1 MGLLLPCPMPRRR
14 NKEPKFQPSSN
25 HLQSELSNASLS
37 SQPSLPSVP
46 SLAPSSSFRKQAPA
60 ASEHQCSAT
69 LKVKGNSSYISSLAI
84 AGKLLYSGSSNGEI
98 RAWNRDPNNYVNVTS
113 TDVGDHANVVAT
125 GNGDAVKSLVV
136 LGDKLFSAHQDHK
149 IRVWKI
155 DNNTSAYYST
165 SGKLK
170 NKYYERIA
178 TLPTLNDRFTKCF
191 LANNYV
197 QVRRH
202 KKCTWVHHVD
212 TVSAL
217 ALSSDGSLLYST
229 SWDRTFKIWRTSDFR
244 CLESVKNAHDD
255 AINAIVVSKSNDG
268 FVYTGSADTKIKVW
282 KKLRA
287 ALQVNKKHSLVQ
299 TLEKH
304 KSAVTALAL
313 STDGTVLYSGACDR
327 SILVWERDQGN
338 YIVDGDD
345 DSGHM
350 VLKGAL
356 RGHTK
361 AILCLAV
368 VSNLLFSGS
377 SDNTIRIW
385 RRSSSVTDHQKG
397 YSCLAVLEG
406 HRRPVK
412 CLTAVVDSDYSNRNS
427 DHSSTSFLVYSGSL
441 DCEIKIWQIR
451 VPFL

>member
-1 MGLLLPCPMPRRR
+1 M
-14 NKEPKFQPSSN
+14 
-25 HLQSELSNASLS
+25 
-37 SQPSLPSVP
+37 
-46 SLAPSSSFRKQAPA
+46 
-60 ASEHQCSAT
+60 
-69 LKVKGNSSYISSLAI
+69 KGNSSYISSLTI
-84 AGKLLYSGSSNGEI
+84 AGKLLFSGSSNGEI
-98 RAWNRDPNNYVNVTS
+98 RAWNGDPNNCVKITPS
-113 TDVGDHANVVAT
+113 GDDDHDNVVAT
-125 GNGDAVKSLVV
+125 GNGAAVKSIVV
-136 LGDKLFSAHQDHK
+136 LGDKLFSAHQDLK

-155 DNNTSAYYST
+155 DNNTSAYYSA

-170 NKYYERIA
+170 NRYYERIA
-178 TLPTLNDRFTKCF
+178 TLPTLNDRFIRCF
-191 LANNYV
+191 SANNYV

-212 TVSAL
+212 SVSAL
-217 ALSSDGSLLYST
+217 ALSSDGLLLYSA

-287 ALQVNKKHSLVQ
+287 VVQVNKKHSLVQ

-304 KSAVTALAL
+304 KSAVNALAL
-313 STDGTVLYSGACDR
+313 STDGSVLYSGACDR

-338 YIVDGDD
+338 YIVDSDD
-345 DSGHM
+345 ESGHM

-361 AILCLAV
+361 AILCIAV
-368 VSNLLFSGS
+368 VSNLVLSGS
-377 SDNTIRIW
+377 ADNTIRIW
-385 RRSSSVTDHQKG
+385 RRSSSATDHQKR

-412 CLTAVVDSDYSNRNS
+412 CLTAVIDSDYSKPNS
-427 DHSSTSFLVYSGSL
+427 DHSCSSLLVYSGSL
-441 DCEIKIWQIR
+441 DCEIKIWQIW